1 METKTYYIQ
10 NTNELDEAIETIENN
25 FPCFINREFIEMD
38 YSEVEIKT
46 RLEDIAN
53 IEKILAPLV

>member
-25 FPCFINREFIEMD
+25 FPCFVNREFIEMD

>member
-10 NTNELDEAIETIENN
+10 NTNELDEAIETIKNN
-25 FPCFINREFIEMD
+25 FPCFVNREFIEMD